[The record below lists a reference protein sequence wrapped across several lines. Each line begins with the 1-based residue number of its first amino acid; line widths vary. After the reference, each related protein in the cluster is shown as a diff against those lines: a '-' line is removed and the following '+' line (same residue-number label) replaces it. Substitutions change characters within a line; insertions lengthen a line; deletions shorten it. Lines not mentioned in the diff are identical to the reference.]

1 VTDTASRGRPR
12 SADADRAILKAT
24 LDLLVEGGFGA
35 LSMDGVAARAGVGKA
50 TIYRRWRSKHELV
63 QAAVQELSTGVELPD
78 TGSLRGDILTI
89 AALTM
94 QATNVP
100 ASTLV
105 PRLMAEATG
114 EPELHEIFLRTLVEP
129 GRQAMA
135 ALLTR
140 ARERG
145 EIRPDVDIDL
155 AVDLLIGPLVYRFL
169 IAAVGLEMP
178 PDYPARI
185 FDIALQGLRP
195 SAR

>member
-1 VTDTASRGRPR
+1 
-12 SADADRAILKAT
+12 
-24 LDLLVEGGFGA
+24 
-35 LSMDGVAARAGVGKA
+35 MDGVAARARVGKA

-129 GRQAMA
+129 RRQAIA

-140 ARERG
+140 ARQRG

-185 FDIALQGLRP
+185 VDIALQGLRP